1 MNINI
6 HYVWVV
12 IITWSAAALLAMVF
26 VRGAHRNK
34 FKGE

>member
-6 HYVWVV
+6 HYVWGV
-12 IITWSAAALLAMVF
+12 IIAWAAAALLAMIF
-26 VRGAHRNK
+26 VHGSNRNR